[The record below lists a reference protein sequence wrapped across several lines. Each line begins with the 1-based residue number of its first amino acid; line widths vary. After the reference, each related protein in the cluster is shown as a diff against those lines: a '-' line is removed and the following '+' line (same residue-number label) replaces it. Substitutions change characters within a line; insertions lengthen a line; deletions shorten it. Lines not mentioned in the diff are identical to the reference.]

1 LSSKEKGDDMSLK
14 AVPREDRKGLVI
26 VYTGNGK
33 GKTTAALGMVVRAI
47 GYDWRVLMVQFIKG
61 DWMYGELEGY
71 KKLSP
76 NFELKRMG
84 KGFVRIMGDD
94 KPIEDHIEAAKT
106 ALQYVQDNMDKDY
119 DIVIL
124 DEVNVAIK
132 EGLLTVQEV
141 LDVVHQKPSY
151 LNIILTG
158 RNAVQE
164 IIDQADLV
172 TEMIEIKHPFKAGI
186 LAQPGVDY

>member
-1 LSSKEKGDDMSLK
+1 MSLK
-14 AVPREDRKGLVI
+14 AVPRAERKGLVI

-33 GKTTAALGMVVRAI
+33 GKTTAALGMVIRAV
-47 GYDWRVLMVQFIKG
+47 GYDWRILMVQFIKG

-84 KGFVRIMGDD
+84 KGFVRIMGDK
-94 KPIEDHIEAAKT
+94 KPIEDHIEAAKV
-106 ALQYVQDNMDKDY
+106 ALKYVRDNLKNDY
-119 DIVIL
+119 DLIIL

-132 EGLLTVQEV
+132 EGLLAVEEV
-141 LDVVHQKPSY
+141 LEVINQKPSY

-158 RNAVQE
+158 RNAPAE
-164 IIDQADLV
+164 IVDRADLV
-172 TEMIEIKHPFKAGI
+172 TEMTEIKHPFKAGI

>member
-1 LSSKEKGDDMSLK
+1 MALQ
-14 AVPREDRKGLVI
+14 AVPRPERKGLVI

-71 KKLSP
+71 KKMAP

-84 KGFVRIMGDD
+84 KGFVRIMGDK
-94 KPIEDHIEAAKT
+94 KPIEDHIAAARE
-106 ALQYVQDNMDKDY
+106 ALQYAREQMDQDY
-119 DIVIL
+119 DILIL

-132 EGLLTVQEV
+132 EGLLSVKDV
-141 LDVVHQKPSY
+141 LDVLNRRPAY
-151 LNIILTG
+151 LTVILTG
-158 RNAVQE
+158 RHAPQE
-164 IIDQADLV
+164 IIQQADLV
-172 TEMIEIKHPFKAGI
+172 TEMTEVKHPFHQGI

>member
-1 LSSKEKGDDMSLK
+1 MSLQ
-14 AVPREDRKGLVI
+14 AVPREERKGLVI

-33 GKTTAALGMVVRAI
+33 GKTTAALGMVVRAV
-47 GYDWRVLMVQFIKG
+47 GYNWRILMVQFIKG

-94 KPIEDHIEAAKT
+94 KPIEDHIQAAKN
-106 ALQYVQDNMDKDY
+106 ALQYVRDNMDKDY

-141 LDVVHQKPSY
+141 LEVVKAKPAY

-158 RNAVQE
+158 RNATTE

-172 TEMIEIKHPFKAGI
+172 TEMTEIKHPFKAGI